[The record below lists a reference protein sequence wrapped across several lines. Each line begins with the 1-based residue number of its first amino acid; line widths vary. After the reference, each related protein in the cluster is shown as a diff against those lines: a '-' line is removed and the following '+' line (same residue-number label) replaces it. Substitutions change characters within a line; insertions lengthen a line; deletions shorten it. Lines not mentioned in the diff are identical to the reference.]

1 MQEEEARVLK
11 EHEEQLLKDL
21 KAAVQAE
28 KEGKKMT
35 RQTKPAIVLENREPP
50 EIPEFKVEEAM
61 PSPYTEQDALWYMFR
76 LSLFSRIQKAK
87 REQKEEKARLEKE
100 SQKND
105 SGDAGSDSSDDV
117 KEDSGVDTEG
127 ERDQTEHE
135 IEKDQTSGK
144 DSEMTSEASKDK
156 SVKRD
161 SEKDTDIEASRG
173 KKSKSKSKKQ
183 NKKKESPPP
192 KPINNQQSYE
202 RDPEVERILNEVVE
216 TLNRNMTPVQRRIP
230 SRVLPRN
237 QEPIRKEDVRVR
249 YEPRTRPWP
258 AIEDCDEME
267 LPRYL
272 VFTSTWLSVTA
283 KGIK

>member
-1 MQEEEARVLK
+1 MSLQMQEEETRLLK

-50 EIPEFKVEEAM
+50 EIPEFKMEEATT
-61 PSPYTEQDALWYMFR
+61 SPYAGEDAILYMFR
-76 LSLFSRIQKAK
+76 LSLFSRIRKVRQ
-87 REQKEEKARLEKE
+87 ELKEERAKLERE
-100 SQKND
+100 SQASE
-105 SGDAGSDSSDDV
+105 SGD
-117 KEDSGVDTEG
+117 GVEG
-127 ERDQTEHE
+127 QAKGRQQQRE
-135 IEKDQTSGK
+135 
-144 DSEMTSEASKDK
+144 SEASSDSDVVLSEDLSTSD
-156 SVKRD
+156 SVTKGAGA
-161 SEKDTDIEASRG
+161 KASGRT

-183 NKKKESPPP
+183 RKKKEAPPPPPP
-192 KPINNQQSYE
+192 KPVDNQQSYE

-237 QEPIRKEDVRVR
+237 REPVRPEDVRIK
-249 YEPRTRPWP
+249 YDPPKRPWP
-258 AIEDCDEME
+258 SMEECDEME

-283 KGIK
+283 KGVE